1 MASDIEG
8 VALLDE
14 PVRRRL
20 FDYVRGAHGAVG
32 RDEAAA
38 ACGVSRGLAAF
49 HLDRLAGAGLLDV
62 EFRRLTGRTGRGAG
76 RPAKLYRPSA
86 TRLQVAIP
94 PDRTDLAGDL
104 LATAMEERRERDT
117 PERAVRRVARR
128 EGMRLGRALRERAAH
143 AADPLDATCSALADL
158 GYEPDRTPDGA
169 VLRNCPFHDLAR
181 RHTELVCAMNHAL
194 LGGVISGLTDGDVL
208 VAELRPGEGACCVA
222 LVRRPA
228 RAGPGRPAR

>member
-32 RDEAAA
+32 REEAGA
-38 ACGVSRGLAAF
+38 ACGVSRALAAF
-49 HLDRLAGAGLLDV
+49 HLDRLAAAGLLDV

-94 PDRTDLAGDL
+94 PDRVDLAGEL
-104 LATAMEERRERDT
+104 LATAMEERRATDT
-117 PERAVRRVARR
+117 AERAVRRVARR
-128 EGMRLGRALRERAAH
+128 EGVRVGRALREPTGD

-158 GYEPDRTPDGA
+158 GFEPDRTADGA

-194 LGGVISGLTDGDVL
+194 LGGLVAGLTGGDDL
-208 VAELRPGEGACCVA
+208 AAELRPGEEACCVA
-222 LVRRPA
+222 IVRRPA
-228 RAGPGRPAR
+228 QPGPGRPAR